1 MWQQKD
7 FETALRYSYA
17 TMLHF
22 LSALSALLE
31 AYSSSPHSV
40 EINCISCL
48 LDFTWIWFW
57 WIMNNNIFAKQKAGC
72 DTIHLYRSRRYVK
85 FKLQKNFY
93 EFTLWS
99 FSPSHFFEFAMSFNV
114 GNKKSFQKCLWWKQ
128 RPFLLCRKNKIY
140 HQVLLGVCHRKN
152 VEN

>member
-48 LDFTWIWFW
+48 LDFTWIEFS
-57 WIMNNNIFAKQKAGC
+57 ILMNINFQKERKVVVML
-72 DTIHLYRSRRYVK
+72 LYFFRYVK
-85 FKLQKNFY
+85 FKLQKI
-93 EFTLWS
+93 FTNS
-99 FSPSHFFEFAMSFNV
+99 HCDPSLHPNFFEFAMSFNV
-114 GNKKSFQKCLWWKQ
+114 GNKKSFQKCLWW
-128 RPFLLCRKNKIY
+128 N
-140 HQVLLGVCHRKN
+140 
-152 VEN
+152 